1 MKEKKMALLPPKR
14 QAGYLLAFFL
24 LAVCAGGRLQA
35 QTTETTVLRC
45 GRLLD
50 VRSGSLLP
58 DQVVV
63 VFGNRI
69 AAVGPAAA
77 VEIPANATVIDLSQA
92 TVLPGLIDVHTHL
105 TSVVSDTADNAFPL
119 KKTGAE
125 MALQG
130 VANAHD
136 TLAAG
141 FTSVRDVGPARA
153 FVDVALR
160 DAIDRGIIPGPRI
173 QAAGAYV
180 TISGGAGDVTGF
192 APDIELPR
200 ELRFGVADG
209 ADQVRARVREIIRHG
224 ADVIKVLA
232 TGAVL
237 TLHSQPGAQEF
248 TYEELR
254 AAVEEAEKAGLRV
267 AAHAHG
273 AAGAKAAIRAGVH
286 SIDHGSFLDDEA
298 LELMKQRG
306 TFLVPDLYNHEIIL
320 EGGQIGYPEEYIEKE
335 RLAGEAQRR
344 TFLRALALGVHIAY
358 GTDAAI
364 FPHGDNGRQFGVY
377 VRYGMS
383 PLAAIQS
390 ATVEAAELL
399 GWADRIGSIAEG
411 KLADIIAVREDPLEK
426 IETLEQ
432 VAFVMKNGR
441 VFKNDFR

>member
-1 MKEKKMALLPPKR
+1 MKEKKVQILTPKR
-14 QAGYLLAFFL
+14 WASCMVALFL
-24 LAVCAGGRLQA
+24 LTACGGGSLQA
-35 QTTETTVLRC
+35 QTIDTTVLRC

-50 VRSGSLLP
+50 VRSGVLLP

-63 VFGNRI
+63 VSGNRI

-77 VEIPANATVIDLSQA
+77 VEIPANATVVDLSQT

-130 VANAHD
+130 VANARD

-160 DAIDRGIIPGPRI
+160 DAIEQGLIPGPRI

-200 ELRFGVADG
+200 ELRFGVANG
-209 ADQVRARVREIIRHG
+209 ADQVRERVREIIRHRAG
-224 ADVIKVLA
+224 VIKVLA

-273 AAGAKAAIRAGVH
+273 TAGAKAAIGAGVH
-286 SIDHGSFLDDEA
+286 SIEHGSFLDDEA
-298 LELMKQRG
+298 LALMKERG

-320 EGGQIGYPEEYIEKE
+320 EGGKIGYPAEYIEKE

-344 TFLRALALGVHIAY
+344 TFQRALALGVRIAY

-390 ATVEAAELL
+390 ATTEAAELL
-399 GWADRIGSIAEG
+399 GWADRIGSIEEG
-411 KLADIIAVREDPLEK
+411 KLADIIAVRENPLQK
-426 IETLEQ
+426 IDALER
-432 VAFVMKNGR
+432 VVFVMKDGR
-441 VFKNDFR
+441 VFKNEVR

>member
-1 MKEKKMALLPPKR
+1 LRGQSAE
-14 QAGYLLAFFL
+14 
-24 LAVCAGGRLQA
+24 V
-35 QTTETTVLRC
+35 TVLRC
-45 GRLLD
+45 GRLLN
-50 VRSGSLLP
+50 VHSGALLS

-63 VFGNRI
+63 VSGNRI
-69 AAVGPAAA
+69 AVVGPAAR
-77 VEIPANATVIDLSQA
+77 VEIPAHATVIDLSRA

-130 VANAHD
+130 VANARD

-200 ELRFGVADG
+200 ELRFGVANG
-209 ADQVRARVREIIRHG
+209 ADQVRERVREIIRHG
-224 ADVIKVLA
+224 AGVIKVLA

-237 TLHSQPGAQEF
+237 ALHSQPGAQEF

-267 AAHAHG
+267 AAHAHS

-286 SIDHGSFLDDEA
+286 SIEHGSFLDDEA
-298 LELMKQRG
+298 LELMKERG

-320 EGGQIGYPEEYIEKE
+320 EGGQIGYPAEYIEKE
-335 RLAGEAQRR
+335 RLAGEAQRQ
-344 TFLRALALGVHIAY
+344 TFQRALALGVRIAY

-364 FPHGDNGRQFGVY
+364 FPHGENGRQFGVY
-377 VRYGMS
+377 ARYGMS

-390 ATVEAAELL
+390 ATVAAAELL
-399 GWADRIGSIAEG
+399 GWADRIGSIEEG
-411 KLADIIAVREDPLEK
+411 KLADIIAVRENPLEK
-426 IETLEQ
+426 TDALER
-432 VAFVMKNGR
+432 VVFVMKDGR
-441 VFKNDFR
+441 VFRNDLR